1 MDRVYGSFAGLQNPK
16 VNTSLYETR
25 DEVNLKLYGTTD
37 VHILTDDDIWI
48 TEDGIFEAQKV
59 QRIDYEVVIIPHGV
73 RHIIPKTPE
82 YDDDSGEHFYEEGV
96 YPIWINAKK
105 IICPNTL
112 LNIYASLNQSYY
124 TFCDIK
130 TSGDFVLNEGV
141 QIINLFN
148 ENEYLVATEMGNIT
162 IPKTL
167 KSFTVCEYTHDITIP
182 HDVDKF
188 SLWYAE
194 PLKCNLYVYNP
205 NFDFSDFTINV
216 VELDNTDSG
225 VLHGYAGSTA
235 EAFAKEHGYTFK
247 NLGSSGGGGGAD
259 VSGIEEALDR
269 IIAIQNEL
277 LGGDA

>member
-1 MDRVYGSFAGLQNPK
+1 MDRLYGSFAGLQNPK
-16 VNTSLYETR
+16 VNTSLYEKR

-73 RHIIPKTPE
+73 RHIIPKEPVYYE
-82 YDDDSGEHFYEEGV
+82 DSSECYYEEGV

-112 LNIYASLNQSYY
+112 VNIYGSLSQWGES
-124 TFCDIK
+124 FCNA
-130 TSGDFVLNEGV
+130 TMSGEFVLNEGV
-141 QIINLFN
+141 QIINLFD
-148 ENEYLVATEMGNIT
+148 ETDCFTATEIGNIT
-162 IPKTL
+162 LPKTL
-167 KSFTVCEYTHDITIP
+167 KSFTVWNYKHDITIP
-182 HDVDKF
+182 HNIDKF
-188 SLWYAE
+188 SFWSGE
-194 PLKCNLYVYNP
+194 PLMCNLYVYNP
-205 NFDFSDFTINV
+205 NFDFSDFTINAV
-216 VELDNTDSG
+216 GSDNTDSG
-225 VLHGYAGSTA
+225 VIHGYAGSTA

-247 NLGSSGGGGGAD
+247 NLGSSGGGD